1 MFKKLLPLAISLL
14 SLSITAQD
22 AFTSKLY
29 ETYEKYKEPSLEKR
43 RIKHNDLKPLIEQLK
58 SNPKFE
64 VQKVG
69 ESIEGRDLNLIS
81 IGSGSE
87 NIFLWSQ
94 MHGDEPTATQAI
106 FDIFHFLDSPDF
118 KEEKEVI
125 LSKLK
130 LHFLPMLN
138 PDGAEVFQRR
148 KVPRGC
154 GRYGILATPP
164 PRAPIQHAG
173 GLWAS

>member
-106 FDIFHFLDSPDF
+106 FDIFHFYLCS
-118 KEEKEVI
+118 
-125 LSKLK
+125 S
-130 LHFLPMLN
+130 LHTLHPLQKISLERYLHWRKFLLE
-138 PDGAEVFQRR
+138 GEW
-148 KVPRGC
+148 
-154 GRYGILATPP
+154 Y
-164 PRAPIQHAG
+164 
-173 GLWAS
+173 